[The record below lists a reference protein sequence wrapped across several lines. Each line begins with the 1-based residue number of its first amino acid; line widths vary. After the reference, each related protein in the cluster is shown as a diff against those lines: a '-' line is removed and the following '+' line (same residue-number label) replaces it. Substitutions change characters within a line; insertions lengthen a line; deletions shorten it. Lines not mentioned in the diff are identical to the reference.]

1 MKDKDILNMLNKK
14 TDKLSNNT
22 NEINNMI
29 YTLKVN

>member
-1 MKDKDILNMLNKK
+1 MKDKDILDKLNKK

-29 YTLKVN
+29 YTLNVN